1 MANKPKGGSKE
12 GYFAKYKASNK
23 FASNRK
29 IKLERLQKEQPNNKQ
44 ITLALQDIRYR
55 RRTPTTA
62 HWSHS
67 QIAVAKLF
75 KEFLGKFDKNTF
87 HKDPKISEAAM
98 HIRNE
103 NMFVQYKPLVGPKYS
118 WFSMRAR
125 VPVEVLET
133 LAWI

>member
-55 RRTPTTA
+55 RCTPKAA
-62 HWSHS
+62 HWNHS

-75 KEFLGKFDKNTF
+75 KEFLGKFDKNIF

-103 NMFVQYKPLVGPKYS
+103 NMFSQYTAPRGPKYS
-118 WFSMRAR
+118 WFSLRAR
-125 VPVEVLET
+125 LSQETLET
-133 LAWI
+133 LVWI